1 MKFPDEE
8 INRDNL
14 RKFTDNVM
22 KEIEYLSKECEEY
35 WESRKIIPRMKKYI
49 KSKLS

>member
-14 RKFTDNVM
+14 RKFTDNIM
-22 KEIEYLSKECEEY
+22 KEIESLSKECEEY